1 MLKAIAIMLGNG
13 FEAALLIA
21 VMIIWLRHA
30 GKLRLVKWVY
40 AGAGAA
46 AAAGWLVLYPLKV
59 SGPKKESFTGWMMAL
74 CFVLEILLVIWM
86 SRELRGPRSGG
97 KRFKKLQWNSAAA
110 ETVFTVISAAA
121 LTILP
126 LMRLLLFPSSIFI
139 QTYSVVNTELVLKFS
154 GGGLGLLL
162 CFIFGMSFLRS
173 ARVLPVRSSL
183 AGSAVL
189 LAALMLNQLF
199 TVVQILFARGVFPL
213 TPLAMKILIP
223 VINNMDK
230 YLYVLL
236 GAALLWTVLILWHA
250 MKNKQVMN
258 GEWNPAVRRKF
269 KAGLRSS
276 RRWMAAAAALMVMIP
291 VLLGVE
297 AVLANQTVEL
307 SPAEPVTPNA
317 EHQVVIPAA
326 EVDDHNLHRFGYTA
340 ADGTLVRFI
349 IIRKS
354 ETMYGVGFDACKIC
368 GSSGYYQKNG
378 KIICRKC
385 DVIMNIP
392 TIGFEGGC
400 NPIPLVY
407 RMDKGNLIIAS
418 CDLEKET
425 DTFHQEDMF
434 N

>member
-1 MLKAIAIMLGNG
+1 
-13 FEAALLIA
+13 
-21 VMIIWLRHA
+21 MILWLRHA
-30 GKLRLVKWVY
+30 GKNRLAKWVY
-40 AGAGAA
+40 AGAGIAI
-46 AAAGWLVLYPLKV
+46 AAGWLVLYALKV

-74 CFVLEILLVIWM
+74 CFVLEIGFVVWM
-86 SRELRGPRSGG
+86 SLSVRQPRSEGG
-97 KRFKKLQWNSAAA
+97 SVKKLEKKLQKKLQWNSAAA
-110 ETVFTVISAAA
+110 ETVFTVISAAV

-162 CFIFGMSFLRS
+162 CFIFAMSFLRS
-173 ARVLPVRSSL
+173 TRTLSVRSSL
-183 AGSAVL
+183 AGSVVL
-189 LAALMLNQLF
+189 LAGLMLNQLF

-213 TPLAMKILIP
+213 TPLTMKFLIP
-223 VINNMDK
+223 IINNMDK

-236 GAALLWTVLILWHA
+236 GASLLWTVMILWSFV
-250 MKNKQVMN
+250 KKKEVLN
-258 GEWNPAVRRKF
+258 GEWNAAVRRKF
-269 KAGLRSS
+269 KART
-276 RRWMAAAAALMVMIP
+276 RNNKRWMASIASLMVIIP
-291 VLLGVE
+291 ALLGVE
-297 AVLANQTVEL
+297 AVFANRTIEL
-307 SPAEPVTPNA
+307 SPAEPVTPDA
-317 EHQVVIPAA
+317 EHQIVIPGTA
-326 EVDDHNLHRFGYTA
+326 VNDHNLHRFGYTA

-385 DVIMNIP
+385 DVVMNIP

-400 NPIPLVY
+400 NPIPLAY
-407 RMDKGNLIIAS
+407 RMDKGNLVIAS
-418 CDLEKET
+418 SDLEKET

-434 N
+434 H